1 MKYDTRQQ
9 QYRPYVCNQ
18 IFYSHFLTPCNVYE
32 LAGISITR
40 GELPMRRRKQN
51 KKSSV
56 KKWLDQFDIPEDV
69 VLDIPRITLLDNTE
83 MRVENYKAILEYEE
97 SGIKLA
103 CKEKLIQIHGE
114 KLNITVITDDEI
126 SISGTIT
133 GFSFA

>member
-1 MKYDTRQQ
+1 
-9 QYRPYVCNQ
+9 
-18 IFYSHFLTPCNVYE
+18 
-32 LAGISITR
+32 
-40 GELPMRRRKQN
+40 MRRRKQN

-69 VLDIPRITLLDNTE
+69 VLDIPRITLFDNTE

-97 SGIKLA
+97 TGIKLA
-103 CKEKLIQIHGE
+103 CKEKLIQINGE

-126 SISGTIT
+126 SISGIIT

>member
-1 MKYDTRQQ
+1 
-9 QYRPYVCNQ
+9 
-18 IFYSHFLTPCNVYE
+18 
-32 LAGISITR
+32 
-40 GELPMRRRKQN
+40 MRRRKQN

-114 KLNITVITDDEI
+114 KLNITIITDDEI

-133 GFSFA
+133 DFSFA